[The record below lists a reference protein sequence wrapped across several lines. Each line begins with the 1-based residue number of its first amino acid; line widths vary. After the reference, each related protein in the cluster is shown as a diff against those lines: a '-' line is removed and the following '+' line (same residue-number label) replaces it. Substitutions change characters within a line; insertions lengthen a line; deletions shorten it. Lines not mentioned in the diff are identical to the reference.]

1 MPLHEFAGR
10 KVVDRTA
17 MVGYGIGRSTLDA
30 AYANRAE
37 TGFPEKATRQGRTD
51 YWFSDEW
58 ETWFA
63 RYRKEKA
70 ARLTEVDRS
79 GEPDDLVYA
88 AEAAQIIGWKDAAA
102 VRKAVRDGY
111 LPAARLEDYDG
122 RRPRWRR
129 AALWAAADARTGHG
143 SPRSGTR
150 KSRKPKPSTTAA
162 YAGDDRVNAL
172 RERIAAGDHPQA
184 VDIATEHGVS
194 TRTAERWLRA
204 AADKS

>member
-10 KVVDRTA
+10 EVVDRTA
-17 MVGYGIGRSTLDA
+17 MVSYGIGRSTLDA

-37 TGFPEKATRQGRTD
+37 TGFPEKATREGRTD
-51 YWFSDEW
+51 YWFTDEW

-63 RYRKEKA
+63 GHQKEKA

-79 GEPDDLVYA
+79 GDPDDLVYA
-88 AEAAQIIGWKDAAA
+88 AEAARIIGWKDAAA

-111 LPAARLEDYDG
+111 LPAASPQDYDG

-129 AALWAAADARTGHG
+129 ATLWDAADARTGHG
-143 SPRSGTR
+143 SPRSGPR
-150 KSRKPKPSTTAA
+150 KSRDPKPATAA
-162 YAGDDRVNAL
+162 YASDERVIAL
-172 RERIAAGDHPQA
+172 KRRIATGDHPQA
-184 VDIATEHGVS
+184 VDIAAEHHVS

-204 AADKS
+204 ATESS